1 MRLDTDINMNEILNT
16 VLGDNSDADID
27 LGCEENFY
35 NDIIACNSDSL
46 YIPIIPTLSVGSV
59 IPMIADKDT
68 VDHVPKSSTLCG
80 RIHICAHGSTVLTLS
95 FT

>member
-1 MRLDTDINMNEILNT
+1 MNEILNT

-35 NDIIACNSDSL
+35 NDIIACNSDSP
-46 YIPIIPTLSVGSV
+46 YIGSVGSV
-59 IPMIADKDT
+59 IPMIADKDA
-68 VDHVPKSSTLCG
+68 VDHVPKSSTLFG
-80 RIHICAHGSTVLTLS
+80 RIYICAHGSTVLTLS